1 MPLDVGAVSQMCW
14 RAFAGVD
21 QAQITHAELKHCGVK
36 PRAGATPLPSVA
48 AGAAGIEVPGSRRPA
63 ACPGNRVISAFVPLW
78 TG

>member
-36 PRAGATPLPSVA
+36 PRDGAAPLTSVA
-48 AGAAGIEVPGSRRPA
+48 AGAAGIEVPGPA
-63 ACPGNRVISAFVPLW
+63 VPLRARG
-78 TG
+78 TV